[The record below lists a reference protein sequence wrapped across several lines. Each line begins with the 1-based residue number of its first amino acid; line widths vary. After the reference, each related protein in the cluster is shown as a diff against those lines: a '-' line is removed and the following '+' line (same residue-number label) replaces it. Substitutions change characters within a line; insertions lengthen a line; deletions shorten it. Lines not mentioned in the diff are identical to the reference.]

1 MEQSSKVVLSIVLCV
16 VLSAASAWLITTHL
30 APAPE
35 SLVMVLLCCLVVAAI
50 TAAVFSM
57 VGAPTA
63 ALLCGVLIAAA
74 IVTMPVLKRFEF
86 PKVAPFTAT
95 AAFIIGFIS
104 SRVVYKET

>member
-1 MEQSSKVVLSIVLCV
+1 MEQSSKVVVSIVLCV
-16 VLSAASAWLITTHL
+16 VLSAAAAWLITTHL
-30 APAPE
+30 APAQQ
-35 SLVMVLLCCLVVAAI
+35 SFLLVLLSCVAVAGI
-50 TAAVFSM
+50 SAAVLSM

-74 IVTMPVLKRFEF
+74 IVTMPVLKRFEL
-86 PKVAPFTAT
+86 PKVVPFTAA